1 MFKIFI
7 KLKISKVYFFFS
19 FGFHTIPIES
29 IYLILAKRISDIERK
44 EIVYDFT
51 NNNSLEEISKKYNF
65 TKLTISRN
73 LKKSLGED
81 KFNEIVKSN
90 KNEKRN
96 LDSEQLIDETTT
108 DNNVKGFFKELS
120 NDSFQDNTFL
130 EIAPLNLEIDNEL
143 QKDLSSISIE
153 EVELP
158 KVVYMVVDKQ
168 VELETKLLR
177 EYVEWN
183 FLSEKDLSRNT
194 IEIFYD
200 LKTAKKS
207 TKKDQRVIKVPNS
220 NVFKIAAPIL
230 LSRGISRIVSSEVL
244 IAL

>member
-1 MFKIFI
+1 M
-7 KLKISKVYFFFS
+7 
-19 FGFHTIPIES
+19 
-29 IYLILAKRISDIERK
+29 AKRISDIERK
-44 EIVYDFT
+44 EIVFDFT
-51 NNNSLEEISKKYNF
+51 NNKSLEEISKKYNF

-73 LKKSLGED
+73 LKKILGED
-81 KFNEIVKSN
+81 KFNEIIKSN
-90 KNEKRN
+90 KSEKRN
-96 LDSEQLIDETTT
+96 LDSEQLAEKIST
-108 DNNVKGFFKELS
+108 DNNVKGLLKELS
-120 NDSFQDNTFL
+120 NESFKDNTFF
-130 EIAPLNLEIDNEL
+130 EITPLNLEIDNEP

-168 VELETKLLR
+168 IELETKLLK

-200 LKTAKKS
+200 LKTAKRS
-207 TKKDQRVIKVPNS
+207 TKKDQRVIKIPNS
-220 NVFKIAAPIL
+220 NVFKITAPIL

>member
-1 MFKIFI
+1 M
-7 KLKISKVYFFFS
+7 
-19 FGFHTIPIES
+19 
-29 IYLILAKRISDIERK
+29 AKRISDKERQ
-44 EIVYDFT
+44 EIIDDFI
-51 NNNSLEEISKKYNF
+51 NKKSLEEISKRFNF

-81 KFNEIVKSN
+81 RFNEIN
-90 KNEKRN
+90 KINKIETKRELDPQN
-96 LDSEQLIDETTT
+96 LDELSNRDNID
-108 DNNVKGFFKELS
+108 GFKELS
-120 NDSFQDNTFL
+120 NDSFPENNFL
-130 EIAPLNLEIDNEL
+130 EIAPLNLEIDVEQ
-143 QKDLSSISIE
+143 QKDLSSISIK

-168 VELETKLLR
+168 VELETRLLR
-177 EYVEWN
+177 DYLEWN
-183 FLSEKDLSRNT
+183 FLPEKDLSRNT

-200 LKTAKKS
+200 LKTAKRS
-207 TKKDQRVIKVPNS
+207 IKKDQRVIKVPNS

>member
-1 MFKIFI
+1 M
-7 KLKISKVYFFFS
+7 
-19 FGFHTIPIES
+19 
-29 IYLILAKRISDIERK
+29 AKRISDIERK
-44 EIVYDFT
+44 EIVFDFT
-51 NNNSLEEISKKYNF
+51 NNKSLEEISKKYNF

-73 LKKSLGED
+73 LKKILGED
-81 KFNEIVKSN
+81 KFNEIIKSN
-90 KNEKRN
+90 KSEKRN
-96 LDSEQLIDETTT
+96 LDSEQLAEKIPT
-108 DNNVKGFFKELS
+108 DNNVKGLLKELS
-120 NDSFQDNTFL
+120 NESFKDNTFF
-130 EIAPLNLEIDNEL
+130 EITPLNLEIDNEP

-168 VELETKLLR
+168 IELETKLLK

-200 LKTAKKS
+200 LKTAKRS
-207 TKKDQRVIKVPNS
+207 TKKDQRVIKIPNS
-220 NVFKIAAPIL
+220 NVFKITAPIL

>member
-1 MFKIFI
+1 M
-7 KLKISKVYFFFS
+7 
-19 FGFHTIPIES
+19 
-29 IYLILAKRISDIERK
+29 AKRISDIERK
-44 EIVYDFT
+44 EIVFDFT
-51 NNNSLEEISKKYNF
+51 NNKSLEEISKKYNF

-73 LKKSLGED
+73 LKKILGED
-81 KFNEIVKSN
+81 KFNEIIKSN
-90 KNEKRN
+90 KSEKRN
-96 LDSEQLIDETTT
+96 LDSEKLVEKIST
-108 DNNVKGFFKELS
+108 DNNEKGLLKELS
-120 NDSFQDNTFL
+120 NESFKDNTFF
-130 EIAPLNLEIDNEL
+130 EIAPLNLEIDNEP

-158 KVVYMVVDKQ
+158 KIVYMVVDKQ
-168 VELETKLLR
+168 IELETKLLK

-200 LKTAKKS
+200 LKTAKRS
-207 TKKDQRVIKVPNS
+207 TKKDQRVIKIPNS
-220 NVFKIAAPIL
+220 NVFKITAPIL

>member
-1 MFKIFI
+1 M
-7 KLKISKVYFFFS
+7 
-19 FGFHTIPIES
+19 
-29 IYLILAKRISDIERK
+29 AKRISEKEKK
-44 EIVYDFT
+44 EIIDDFT
-51 NNNSLEEISKKYNF
+51 KNKTLDEISEKFNF
-65 TKLTISRN
+65 TKVTITRH
-73 LKKSLGED
+73 LKKSLGQEEYS
-81 KFNEIVKSN
+81 KLVKLN
-90 KNEKRN
+90 KNEKKYAELQYFNEDKTASNN
-96 LDSEQLIDETTT
+96 LEILSEKSISQE
-108 DNNVKGFFKELS
+108 
-120 NDSFQDNTFL
+120 SFPENTFL
-130 EIAPLNLEIDNEL
+130 EIAPLNLEIDNKP

-168 VELETKLLR
+168 VELETKLLK
-177 EYVEWN
+177 EYIEWN

-200 LKTAKKS
+200 LKTAKRS
-207 TKKDQRVIKVPNS
+207 IKKDQRVIKVPNS